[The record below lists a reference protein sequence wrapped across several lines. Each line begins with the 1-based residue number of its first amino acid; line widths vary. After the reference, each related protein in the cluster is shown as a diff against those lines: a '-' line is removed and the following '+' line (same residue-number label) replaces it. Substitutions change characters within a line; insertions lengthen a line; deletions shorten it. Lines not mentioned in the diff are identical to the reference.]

1 METEKL
7 YYADAFQTE
16 CTARVVSCEEGKK
29 GYEVVL
35 DRTVFYPE
43 GGGQPG
49 DTGYLNDVR
58 VTDTHEKAGLVV
70 HYCASALA
78 PGSEVAAKI
87 DWDRRFDLMQQH
99 SGEHIFSG
107 LVHEKYGYNN
117 VGFHLGAD
125 TVTIDF
131 DGEIDEAGLREI
143 ELKANEA
150 VWRDDPVEI
159 FYPSPDALAALS
171 RFWTEAPRLADGKAV
186 SQHDEQFH
194 QALVAAAGNGEMARI
209 HRELTEKIRI
219 IRRLDFT
226 QQARVDATYREHAA
240 ILQAIL
246 QRQSGAAQTL
256 LGEHI
261 AVSKAEVR
269 KITLHMLHQA
279 RAQQPARS
287 A

>member
-1 METEKL
+1 
-7 YYADAFQTE
+7 
-16 CTARVVSCEEGKK
+16 G
-29 GYEVVL
+29 
-35 DRTVFYPE
+35 DRFSE
-43 GGGQPG
+43 
-49 DTGYLNDVR
+49 
-58 VTDTHEKAGLVV
+58 
-70 HYCASALA
+70 
-78 PGSEVAAKI
+78 SEVAQRMAASRTPVRQAMFRLEREGYVEVLFRSG
-87 DWDRRFDLMQQH
+87 WQVRPFDFAYFEEL
-99 SGEHIFSG
+99 
-107 LVHEKYGYNN
+107 Y
-117 VGFHLGAD
+117 D
-125 TVTIDF
+125 
-131 DGEIDEAGLREI
+131 LRIVLEQ
-143 ELKANEA
+143 EA
-150 VWRDDPVEI
+150 VKRLCERPAGET
-159 FYPSPDALAALS
+159 PGALAALS
-171 RFWTEAPRLADGKAV
+171 RFWAEAPRLADGKAV

-279 RAQQPARS
+279 RAQQPVRS